1 MSKQRDI
8 TPQSV
13 RAEYEAGIAFNR
25 GIDLYDCVKTNE
37 NFFIGKQWEGV
48 NANGLPTPVFNFLK
62 RVVLFSV
69 ANVSTDNLKLNAK
82 PLPSSGETPTEEVEL
97 LSDILNDQFTAIFE
111 YNKLGALIR
120 EFCRNAAVDGDG
132 CLYSWWD
139 PDVETGQTAE
149 GGIRTEVL
157 RNTQVLFGNPNDR
170 EVQSQPYILIEKRML
185 LEDARRLAEENQ
197 ADVDLVTADDKETGD
212 PRLDQLGGDKVT
224 VVTRLWRNRETGTIW
239 ACQAARDVMLRG
251 PWDMEL
257 KRYPL
262 TWMNWDFVQD
272 CYHGQAMITGL
283 IPNQI
288 FVNKLFAMSMI
299 SLMTL
304 AYPKIIFDRTKIS
317 KWTAKVGAA
326 IGVNGN
332 VDNVA
337 KIMDPAQ
344 VSPQI
349 SQFIELAIS
358 YTQKFLGA
366 SDVALGDTRPD
377 NTSAIIALQRAAA
390 TPMELTKQ
398 SLLQAIED
406 MGRVYMDFM
415 ASCYGTR
422 FVEVPIP
429 EERTDPMAVR
439 MDMGQPPRE
448 PGKVVIPFDFSALR
462 GIPCGVEL
470 DVGASSYWSE
480 IASMQTL
487 DNLLM
492 NGRISTVEYLRR
504 LPAGQISDRESLIA
518 LLERREAEE
527 RALAMGRMGGLEMGP
542 PTGPEGAAGDE
553 TAAAAPG
560 GGYGTL
566 QRKINE
572 TGEVPRGEKMA

>member
-1 MSKQRDI
+1 MTDRTMSPERV
-8 TPQSV
+8 SG
-13 RAEYEAGIAFNR
+13 EYEAGLRFNQ
-25 GIDLYDCVKTNE
+25 GIGLYDCVRTNE

-48 NANGLPTPVFNFLK
+48 QANGLPTPVFNFLK

-69 ANVSTDNLKLNAK
+69 ANVSTDNLKLHAK
-82 PLPSSGETPTEEVEL
+82 PLPSSGERPAAEVEL
-97 LSDILNDQFTAIFE
+97 LTDILNDQFTSIFE
-111 YNKLGALIR
+111 FNKMGACIR

-132 CLYSWWD
+132 CMYVWWD
-139 PDVETGQTAE
+139 PDQETGQLAR
-149 GGIRTEVL
+149 GGIHVEVL
-157 RNTQVLFGNPNDR
+157 PNTQVLFGNPNDR
-170 EVQSQPYILIEKRML
+170 ELQSQPYILVEKRML
-185 LEDARRLAEENQ
+185 LEDARALMVNG
-197 ADVDLVTADDKETGD
+197 DPGLVTPDDKESGD
-212 PRLDQLGGDKVT
+212 PGLDQLGGEKVT
-224 VVTRLWRNRETGTIW
+224 VLTRLWKSKKTGTIH
-239 ACQAARDVMLRG
+239 AYQCTRQAELRG
-251 PWDMEL
+251 EWDL
-257 KRYPL
+257 LVKRYPL
-262 TWMNWDFVQD
+262 TWMSWDFIQD

-304 AYPKIIFDRTKIS
+304 AYPKVIYDRTRVS
-317 KWTAKVGAA
+317 KWSSRVGAA

-332 VDNVA
+332 VEGVA
-337 KIMDPAQ
+337 KIMDPASI
-344 VSPQI
+344 SPQI
-349 SQFIELAIS
+349 GQFIDLAVG

-398 SLLQAIED
+398 ALLQSIED
-406 MGRVYMDFM
+406 LGRIFMDFM
-415 ASCYGTR
+415 GAYYGER

-429 EERTDPMAVR
+429 QNAMLQPVSPALP
-439 MDMGQPPRE
+439 GQE
-448 PGKVVIPFDFSALR
+448 PARSVVVPFDFSALLS
-462 GIPCGVEL
+462 IPCSVEL

-492 NGRISTVEYLRR
+492 QGKISTVEYLKR
-504 LPAGQISDRESLIA
+504 LPAGQITDRESLIA
-518 LLERREAEE
+518 LLERQE
-527 RALAMGRMGGLEMGP
+527 ALAAGIPEDGTPRGAS
-542 PTGPEGAAGDE
+542 PTVGADIIRPDSG
-553 TAAAAPG
+553 TAG

-572 TGEVPRGEKMA
+572 TGEIPKER

>member
-1 MSKQRDI
+1 MADMSPERV
-8 TPQSV
+8 S
-13 RAEYEAGIAFNR
+13 AEYEAGIRFNQ
-25 GIDLYDCVKTNE
+25 GIDLYDCVQTNE

-48 NANGLPTPVFNFLK
+48 QANGLPTPVFNFLK

-69 ANVSTDNLKLNAK
+69 ANVSTDNLKLHAK
-82 PLPSSGETPTEEVEL
+82 PLASSGEQPQELVEL
-97 LSDILNDQFTAIFE
+97 LTDILNDQFTGIFE
-111 YNKLGALIR
+111 FNKMGSCIR

-132 CLYSWWD
+132 CLYAWWD
-139 PDVETGQTAE
+139 PEMETGQDAR

-157 RNTQVLFGNPNDR
+157 QNTQVLFGNPNDR
-170 EVQSQPYILIEKRML
+170 EVQDQPYLLIERRML
-185 LEDARRLAEENQ
+185 VEEARRLAGNGAARDEI
-197 ADVDLVTADDKETGD
+197 TADDKETGNINM
-212 PRLDQLGGDKVT
+212 DQLGGNKVT
-224 VVTRLWRNRETGTIW
+224 VLTRLWRDRDTGTIHGYQCTRT
-239 ACQAARDVMLRG
+239 AEIR
-251 PWDMEL
+251 PEWDLEI

-262 TWMNWDFVQD
+262 VWMNWDYVQD

-304 AYPKIIFDRTKIS
+304 AYPKIIYDRTRVS
-317 KWTAKVGAA
+317 RWSSQVGAA

-332 VDNVA
+332 VDGVA
-337 KIMDPAQ
+337 KIMDPASI
-344 VSPQI
+344 SPQI
-349 SQFIELAIS
+349 GQFIDIAVG

-398 SLLQAIED
+398 NLLQAIED
-406 MGRVYMDFM
+406 MGRIYMDFM
-415 ASCYGTR
+415 AVYYGTR
-422 FVEVPIP
+422 FVETAIP
-429 EERTDPMAVR
+429 QDGMAP
-439 MDMGQPPRE
+439 GQTG
-448 PGKVVIPFDFSALR
+448 GKVVIPFDFSALQ
-462 GIPCGVEL
+462 GIPCSVEL

-492 NGRISTVEYLRR
+492 QGKISTVEYLKR
-504 LPAGQISDRESLIA
+504 LPAGQITDRETLIEA
-518 LLERREAEE
+518 LQQRELLE
-527 RALAMGRMGGLEMGP
+527 MQ
-542 PTGPEGAAGDE
+542 AAGMMPPGGGVGGGE
-553 TAAAAPG
+553 AGPGLTEAAAPTPEESAV
-560 GGYGTL
+560 GYGQL

-572 TGEVPRGEKMA
+572 TGNVPR

>member
-1 MSKQRDI
+1 MPDTTMSPERVSK
-8 TPQSV
+8 
-13 RAEYEAGIAFNR
+13 EYEAGLRFNQ
-25 GIDLYDCVKTNE
+25 GIDLYDCVRTNE

-48 NANGLPTPVFNFLK
+48 QANGLPTPVFNFLK

-69 ANVSTDNLKLNAK
+69 ANVSTDNLKLHAK
-82 PLPSSGETPTEEVEL
+82 PLPSSGERPAAEVEL
-97 LSDILNDQFTAIFE
+97 LTDILNDQFTSIFE
-111 YNKLGALIR
+111 FNKMGACIR

-132 CLYSWWD
+132 CMYAWWD
-139 PDVETGQTAE
+139 PGLETGQDAR

-157 RNTQVLFGNPNDR
+157 PNTQVMFGNPNDR
-170 EVQSQPYILIEKRML
+170 ELQNQPYILIEKRML
-185 LEDARRLAEENQ
+185 LEDAR
-197 ADVDLVTADDKETGD
+197 DLMISGARDLITADDKEGGD
-212 PRLDQLGGDKVT
+212 PSLDQLGGEKVT
-224 VVTRLWRNRETGTIW
+224 VITRLWKSKETGTIH
-239 ACQAARDVMLRG
+239 AYQCTRQAELRG
-251 PWDMEL
+251 EWDL
-257 KRYPL
+257 LIKHYPL
-262 TWMNWDFVQD
+262 TWMSWDFIQD

-304 AYPKIIFDRTKIS
+304 AYPKVIYDRTRVS
-317 KWTAKVGAA
+317 KWSSRVGAA

-332 VDNVA
+332 VDGVA
-337 KIMDPAQ
+337 KIMDPASI
-344 VSPQI
+344 SPQI
-349 SQFIELAIS
+349 SQFIDLAVG

-398 SLLQAIED
+398 TLLQAIED
-406 MGRVYMDFM
+406 LGRIFMDFM
-415 ASCYGTR
+415 GAYYGER

-429 EERTDPMAVR
+429 QNAMFQPNSPAIP
-439 MDMGQPPRE
+439 GQEAPRS
-448 PGKVVIPFDFSALR
+448 VIVPFDFSALQ
-462 GIPCGVEL
+462 GIPCSVEL

-492 NGRISTVEYLRR
+492 QNKISTVEYLKR
-504 LPAGQISDRESLIA
+504 LPAGQITDRESLIA
-518 LLERREAEE
+518 LLERQEAM
-527 RALAMGRMGGLEMGP
+527 AAGLLPGGGAP
-542 PTGPEGAAGDE
+542 TDTGPGMTEDVPGPEASA
-553 TAAAAPG
+553 G

-572 TGEVPRGEKMA
+572 TGEIPKER